1 MFELCQYRGFE
12 IKAAKSF
19 LAIFTSLNKIHI
31 LNFVDRYT
39 YIFIDLGPVRYNL
52 YLEILPIATKCNRY
66 TNQLTLHNKTLVII
80 WPVLVKF

>member
-66 TNQLTLHNKTLVII
+66 TNQLRAVYQTVRLI
-80 WPVLVKF
+80 